1 MKNFDNSY
9 LSAKINLIAG
19 VDEAGRG
26 PLAGPV
32 VAAAVIFDDKT
43 SIPGVTDSKKL
54 SNNTRVNLYEEITNK
69 CISYGVGIVD
79 IDVIEEINI
88 LQSSL
93 KAMGIAVIKLDPKPD
108 LVIIDGNKTFI
119 YEKPTI
125 AIVKGDSKSFAI
137 AAASI
142 IAKVTRD
149 RLMQQLSEQYPQY
162 CWHKNKGYGTR
173 EHIEAIKTYGASPF
187 HRKSFLGNILTEQ
200 QLELTFNKI
209 TC

>member
-43 SIPGVTDSKKL
+43 SISGVTDSKKL
-54 SNNTRVNLYEEITNK
+54 SNNTRVNLFEEITNK

-93 KAMGIAVIKLDPKPD
+93 KAMGLAVKKLDPKPD

-173 EHIEAIKTYGASPF
+173 EHIDAIKTYGASPL